1 MRDGLDPVRQGVRSV
16 TIPDFQSVMRP
27 LLRVV
32 ADGHEHRARDYVE
45 ALAQEFGLSPEE
57 RRQLIAS
64 GRQELFVNRVAWAA
78 THLAKAE
85 LLARPGRGIIQITDR
100 GREALRSN
108 PVRVDMAYLTRFP
121 EYEAFRRRPPLNGAV
136 EPTLTAASGQ
146 EAEPIT
152 STPPSI
158 PLLPDPP
165 AIAEQTPAELLETS
179 YQRLRQTLADDL
191 LERIRS
197 ASPRFLEQLVVDLL
211 VTMGYGGSRAD
222 AGQAVG
228 GSGDD
233 GVDGIIKEDRLG
245 LDFVYVQ
252 AKRWDQPVGRPL
264 VQAFAGSLEGQR
276 ARKGVFNTTS
286 TFTRDARDYVTRIEK
301 RIVLVD
307 GEQLA
312 QLMIDHGVGVADVTT
327 YRVKRVDA
335 DYFGEE

>member
-1 MRDGLDPVRQGVRSV
+1 MS
-16 TIPDFQSVMRP
+16 IPDFQSIMQP
-27 LLRVV
+27 LLRLVG
-32 ADGHEHRARDYVE
+32 DGNEHRGREYGE
-45 ALAQEFGLSPEE
+45 ALAREFGLSSAE
-57 RRQLIAS
+57 RQQLLPS
-64 GRQELFVNRVAWAA
+64 GRQSVFDNRVGWAA
-78 THLAKAE
+78 TYLVKAG
-85 LLARPGRGIIQITDR
+85 LLERSGRGAIRITDR
-100 GREALRSN
+100 GRKVLQTN
-108 PVRVDMAYLTRFP
+108 VTRIDIAFLSQYP
-121 EYEAFRRRPPLNGAV
+121 EFEEFRRRSTPD
-136 EPTLTAASGQ
+136 EPAASPRSPRNGSRGTGGVDPRPTWDR
-146 EAEPIT
+146 EPPNR
-152 STPPSI
+152 S
-158 PLLPDPP
+158 LV
-165 AIAEQTPAELLETS
+165 AEQTPAELLETS
-179 YQRLRQTLADDL
+179 YQRLRQALADEL
-191 LERIRS
+191 LDRIRT
-197 ASPRFLEQLVVDLL
+197 APPRFFEQLVIDLL

-276 ARKGVFNTTS
+276 ARKGVFITTS

-327 YRVKRVDA
+327 YQVKRVDA
-335 DYFGEE
+335 DYFGEA